1 MTVQDTKEKV
11 MAAAIKIFGQKGFHG
26 ATTREIA
33 REAGVAEGTIFRY
46 FKSKKDLLVC
56 LATPMV
62 VDSLIGLFDEASN
75 RSDEEI
81 IKAVINNR
89 LKIIQENI
97 NLFKLLIYEAM
108 FHPEVQET
116 LYNNIIS
123 KAKGV
128 LEKFIASRIQE
139 GRFKDVD
146 PSHAAKCLAGMVFFM
161 VIWENMGLDE
171 HNRLTKDEKINQLV
185 DIFLHGMSKNN

>member
-1 MTVQDTKEKV
+1 MTAQDTKEKV
-11 MAAAIKIFGQKGFHG
+11 MAAAIKVFGQKGFHG

-33 REAGVAEGTIFRY
+33 REAGVAEGTIFRH
-46 FKSKKDLLVC
+46 FKSKKDLLVS

-62 VDSLIGLFDEASN
+62 VDSLIGLIDEVSN

-89 LKIIQENI
+89 IKIIREHMGI
-97 NLFKLLIYEAM
+97 VKLLIYESV
-108 FHPEVQET
+108 FHPEVQEI
-116 LYNNIIS
+116 LYSNIIS

-128 LEKFIASRIQE
+128 LEKFISQRIQQ

-146 PSHAAKCLAGMVFFM
+146 PSHAARCLAGMVFM
-161 VIWENMGLDE
+161 MILWENVGLDE
-171 HNRLTKDEKINQLV
+171 SKGLTKDEKITQLV
-185 DIFLHGMSKNN
+185 DIFLHGMTKS